1 MVCEF
6 ACKIFATLHANYSQ
20 IPKRFTRKL
29 FAEGKMSIII
39 LIEILVAIGLLYFI
53 QAWFRESLQ
62 RRKDLKK
69 IRKDIDLLQSMKSE
83 IEDND

>member
-1 MVCEF
+1 
-6 ACKIFATLHANYSQ
+6 
-20 IPKRFTRKL
+20 
-29 FAEGKMSIII
+29 MSIII
-39 LIEILVAIGLLYFI
+39 LIEILIAIGLLYFI

-62 RRKDLKK
+62 KRKDLKK

>member
-1 MVCEF
+1 
-6 ACKIFATLHANYSQ
+6 
-20 IPKRFTRKL
+20 
-29 FAEGKMSIII
+29 MSIII
-39 LIEILVAIGLLYFI
+39 LIEILIAIGLLYII